1 MIPSHI
7 NSLIFCWGAENSYF
21 LEPRKAATVHQIWKL
36 GHLFRLLRGNVDVNI
51 QLENVSTASSVR
63 KESRSYNYYS
73 LFFQSIFKLA
83 FLLFFLAV
91 FFFFPFSYRFWNYS
105 LLIDFSD
112 GPSLTLVISRPFLS
126 TVAIEG
132 RDLYHTEV
140 KSPLAFLPVLSHTRR
155 VVNDWVSPDLGFT
168 IVLHLFC
175 LGVSGC
181 RSGVNW
187 WPQSNGKEDF
197 SKGICYPDLHSVIL
211 TCLSSVW
218 KILIW
223 KEFTLNN

>member
-83 FLLFFLAV
+83 FLLFFLAA
-91 FFFFPFSYRFWNYS
+91 FFFSPSPTDSGITVCW
-105 LLIDFSD
+105 LIS
-112 GPSLTLVISRPFLS
+112 VM
-126 TVAIEG
+126 V
-132 RDLYHTEV
+132 
-140 KSPLAFLPVLSHTRR
+140 PLWHSSF
-155 VVNDWVSPDLGFT
+155 PDLFS
-168 IVLHLFC
+168 VLLPLKVEIYTTQKSSLPLLFS
-175 LGVSGC
+175 L
-181 RSGVNW
+181 
-187 WPQSNGKEDF
+187 
-197 SKGICYPDLHSVIL
+197 CYHIQGEL
-211 TCLSSVW
+211 
-218 KILIW
+218 
-223 KEFTLNN
+223 